1 MFKQLIIVLIVF
13 TVMVPVL
20 CRANKPLHSISGTAY
35 DFVFETLEGQPFK
48 LADYRG
54 KVLLIVNTASHCGF
68 TPQYGALQQLYHD
81 LHPRGLEIIG
91 IPSTDF
97 GHQEFDKSTEI
108 KTFTHD
114 KFHIQ
119 FPLTGLTNVKGKH
132 AHPFYLWAAKQVG
145 ILGTPKWNFHKY
157 LIDRQGYLVA
167 WFPSYTTPRSEKVLK
182 AIEIEL
188 QKNSI

>member
-1 MFKQLIIVLIVF
+1 MLKQLVTFLMVLLAMIP
-13 TVMVPVL
+13 MV
-20 CRANKPLHSISGTAY
+20 CRANKPLRSVPGTAY
-35 DFVFETLEGQPFK
+35 DFEFNTLDKQPLK

-68 TPQYGALQQLYHD
+68 TPQYGELQQLYHD
-81 LHPRGLEIIG
+81 QYERGLEIIG
-91 IPSTDF
+91 IPSIDF
-97 GHQEFDKSTEI
+97 GHQEFDNSTDI
-108 KTFTHD
+108 KTFTHN

-119 FPLTGLTNVKGKH
+119 FPLAGITKIKGNN

-167 WFPSYTTPRSEKVLK
+167 WFPSYTTPQSKKVLS

-188 QKNSI
+188 QKD